1 MGFTF
6 SFFGLLQVWHSKD
19 IDQKKRIRRYFII
32 ALVIFLALTIVSFFL
47 ESFFHWFYVITIL
60 FFSFTVTPLNANLRI
75 LHWSNYV
82 NSKFILSILG
92 YADHIGAII
101 LTIGIVFK
109 TLQWPFANLLIG
121 IGVAL
126 LSIAAVVWNIQFRKS
141 IDYKILIEN
150 ELKEKNKEI
159 LDSIQ
164 YAKRI
169 QSAILPSTS
178 IIKQALKNSFILYK
192 PKDIVSGDF
201 YWIEQKNDKVF
212 FAAADCTG
220 HGVPGAMVSVICNNA
235 LNRSVREF
243 DINST
248 SEILNNTRELVIKE
262 FEKSEEEVKDGMDIA
277 ICMLEGNILYYSGA
291 YNPLWIIRDNEI
303 IETKADRQP
312 IGKFDFSRPFTSHQF
327 KLEPGDTFYIFT
339 DGFPDQFGG
348 KDGKKFKNV
357 NLKKLISSIQ
367 EHSMEEQK
375 EILNKAFEE
384 WRGPHEQIDDVC
396 IIGVRFNN

>member
-1 MGFTF
+1 MKTIAKLFLLLGVSVFVVFFYRHLIDNIPTGDLIIFILMGFTF

-141 IDYKILIEN
+141 IDYKILKEN
-150 ELKEKNKEI
+150 ELKEI
-159 LDSIQ
+159 
-164 YAKRI
+164 
-169 QSAILPSTS
+169 
-178 IIKQALKNSFILYK
+178 
-192 PKDIVSGDF
+192 
-201 YWIEQKNDKVF
+201 
-212 FAAADCTG
+212 
-220 HGVPGAMVSVICNNA
+220 
-235 LNRSVREF
+235 
-243 DINST
+243 
-248 SEILNNTRELVIKE
+248 
-262 FEKSEEEVKDGMDIA
+262 
-277 ICMLEGNILYYSGA
+277 
-291 YNPLWIIRDNEI
+291 
-303 IETKADRQP
+303 
-312 IGKFDFSRPFTSHQF
+312 
-327 KLEPGDTFYIFT
+327 
-339 DGFPDQFGG
+339 
-348 KDGKKFKNV
+348 KKF
-357 NLKKLISSIQ
+357 
-367 EHSMEEQK
+367 
-375 EILNKAFEE
+375 
-384 WRGPHEQIDDVC
+384 
-396 IIGVRFNN
+396 

>member
-1 MGFTF
+1 MKTIAKLFLLLGVSVFVVFFYRHLIDNIPTGDLIIFILMGFTF
-6 SFFGLLQVWHSKD
+6 SFFGLLQVHSKD

-150 ELKEKNKEI
+150 ELK
-159 LDSIQ
+159 
-164 YAKRI
+164 
-169 QSAILPSTS
+169 
-178 IIKQALKNSFILYK
+178 
-192 PKDIVSGDF
+192 
-201 YWIEQKNDKVF
+201 
-212 FAAADCTG
+212 
-220 HGVPGAMVSVICNNA
+220 
-235 LNRSVREF
+235 
-243 DINST
+243 
-248 SEILNNTRELVIKE
+248 
-262 FEKSEEEVKDGMDIA
+262 
-277 ICMLEGNILYYSGA
+277 
-291 YNPLWIIRDNEI
+291 
-303 IETKADRQP
+303 
-312 IGKFDFSRPFTSHQF
+312 
-327 KLEPGDTFYIFT
+327 
-339 DGFPDQFGG
+339 
-348 KDGKKFKNV
+348 
-357 NLKKLISSIQ
+357 
-367 EHSMEEQK
+367 
-375 EILNKAFEE
+375 
-384 WRGPHEQIDDVC
+384 
-396 IIGVRFNN
+396 